1 MRQPAGSGKSFCLA
15 ALVALAALS
24 AGELARAADTKVPK
38 GDDIKKKLAPL
49 YNGEIAPENF
59 SGRAGVLVEVGKIL
73 DKDKQ
78 NVALKTADF
87 WTDAIQEGRFSNP
100 KKSLGTKNKVTGDE
114 IEITLKDGKKLKTK
128 MWYRAGAMVSGS
140 KPAPLVV
147 SVLDK
152 DTDPQ
157 KWLAEAW
164 GDAKTEYG
172 KDWVLV
178 AVVAGDTFPCASD
191 SKLLVYPFKQ
201 IVEHFNIDANRW
213 YLEGVG
219 PAADVV
225 QTAATEYMSHRLA
238 GLILRDPA
246 KAIVNETSVL
256 YPTIVVRGQTNDAGK
271 AAFEAYKK
279 VDEKNN
285 AEAVVADLPTVKLPN
300 DALNAWIAQHSRRA
314 LPTVFPWVTTF
325 TETEGEPWTGC
336 VAISAPA
343 KRGEKTKLT
352 VKYIRDTNTVDV
364 QCENLGEFYVYMNDN
379 LLDLDKDVTVFIN
392 GKETVKKHV
401 ERIFKDAIDTADQ
414 WEEYG
419 RIFTASI
426 RCVVP
431 VTIAPPPAGPDPNA
445 KPGDKPADKPAGD
458 QPPANPPAGNP
469 PPK

>member
-1 MRQPAGSGKSFCLA
+1 
-15 ALVALAALS
+15 
-24 AGELARAADTKVPK
+24 VPK

-73 DKDKQ
+73 DKDKG

-87 WTDAIQEGRFSNP
+87 WTDAIQEGRFTNP
-100 KKSLGTKNKVTGDE
+100 KKPLGAKNKVTSDE
-114 IEITLKDGKKLKTK
+114 LEITLKDGKKVKTK

-157 KWLAEAW
+157 NYLATAW
-164 GDAKTEYG
+164 GDAKSDYG

-178 AVVAGDTFPCASD
+178 AIVEGDTFPCESD

-213 YLEGVG
+213 FLEGVG
-219 PAADVV
+219 AAANGV
-225 QTAATEYMSHRLA
+225 QVAATEYMSHRLA
-238 GLILRDPA
+238 GLVLRDPA

-256 YPTIVVRGQTNDAGK
+256 YPTIVVRGKTSEAGK
-271 AAFEAYKK
+271 AVFEAYKK
-279 VDEKNN
+279 IDEKNN
-285 AEAVVADLPTVKLPN
+285 AEAVVDDLPTVKLPN
-300 DALNAWIAQHSRRA
+300 EGLNAWIAQHPRRV

-325 TETEGEPWTGC
+325 TETDGEPWTGC
-336 VAISAPA
+336 VAILAPG

-352 VKYIRDTNTVDV
+352 VKYLRETNTIDV

-379 LLDLDKDVTVFIN
+379 LLDLDKEVTVLVN
-392 GKETVKKHV
+392 TEPNAKKRV

-431 VTIAPPPAGPDPNA
+431 VKIAPPPPANPDPNA
-445 KPGDKPADKPAGD
+445 KPGDKPAGDKPAGD
-458 QPPANPPAGNP
+458 QPPANPPPANPPPGNPPPGNP